1 MTQPALITRHEAAV
15 EAALRAA
22 VESRTDPIYR
32 MMEYQ
37 LGWVDDQG
45 MPQSRVPERSR
56 AALCL
61 GVCEALGG
69 DIAHAM
75 PAAAAVELLHEF
87 TRVHED
93 IQSGAPEQGNRPS
106 GWWIWGPAQAI
117 NVGDALHMVARLTLL
132 HAEGAD
138 PERVL
143 DSAMVMDAAALDL
156 FEGQQQDLSLQLQ
169 PAATRQA
176 YLDMA
181 ARQTGALLGGAAQLG
196 ALAAGAD
203 RAAQDAC
210 REAGRSLGVALRL
223 QYDITQLWSG
233 SEAAPNPVVHKS
245 FPVVLAIATAPVS
258 VKREIGTLLMART
271 HGPADAARLAE
282 LLDEAGARQG
292 AIDAALAARSGFND
306 ALGRAGVA
314 EGRRLDLAA
323 LAEHLT
329 QRPQSGVLR
338 RTMPKQTLQDVDVQG
353 LRVLVRVDFN
363 VPMEDGRISDDN
375 RIRAALPTIHYLRER
390 NARVVLCSHLGR
402 PNGVVDES
410 ARLAPIAEGL
420 EAVLGAPVAYAT
432 ECIGPRRRRP
442 SRRWSPA
449 RCCCWRTCDSTPA
462 RRRTTRSLPR
472 S

>member
-1 MTQPALITRHEAAV
+1 MTQPTLITRHEATI

-22 VESRTDPIYR
+22 VQTRTDPIYR

-37 LGWVDDQG
+37 LGWVDEQG
-45 MPQSRVPERSR
+45 MALSSPPERPR

-69 DIAHAM
+69 DPAHAM

-138 PERVL
+138 PEHVL
-143 DSAMVMDAAALDL
+143 DSAMVMDAAALEL

-176 YLDMA
+176 YLAMA
-181 ARQTGALLGGAAQLG
+181 ARQTGALLGCAAQLG

-203 RAAQDAC
+203 REAQDAC
-210 REAGRSLGVALRL
+210 REAGRSLGVAIRL
-223 QYDITQLWSG
+223 QDDITQLWNSTD
-233 SEAAPNPVVHKS
+233 AVPNPAVRKS
-245 FPVVLAIATAPVS
+245 FPVVLGIETAPVS
-258 VKREIGTLLMART
+258 VKREIGTLLMSRT

-292 AIDAALAARSGFND
+292 AVDAALASRTAFNEG
-306 ALGRAGVA
+306 LGRAGVA
-314 EGRRLDLAA
+314 QERRSDLRE
-323 LAEHLT
+323 LAEWMTGEL
-329 QRPQSGVLR
+329 
-338 RTMPKQTLQDVDVQG
+338 
-353 LRVLVRVDFN
+353 
-363 VPMEDGRISDDN
+363 
-375 RIRAALPTIHYLRER
+375 
-390 NARVVLCSHLGR
+390 
-402 PNGVVDES
+402 
-410 ARLAPIAEGL
+410 
-420 EAVLGAPVAYAT
+420 
-432 ECIGPRRRRP
+432 
-442 SRRWSPA
+442 
-449 RCCCWRTCDSTPA
+449 
-462 RRRTTRSLPR
+462 
-472 S
+472 

>member
-1 MTQPALITRHEAAV
+1 MTQPALIARHEATI
-15 EAALRAA
+15 EAALRGA
-22 VESRTDPIYR
+22 VQTRTDPIYR

-45 MPQSRVPERSR
+45 MALSSPPERPR

-69 DIAHAM
+69 DPAHAM

-138 PERVL
+138 PEHVL
-143 DSAMVMDAAALDL
+143 ESAMVMDAAALEL

-169 PAATRQA
+169 PTATRQA
-176 YLDMA
+176 YLAMA
-181 ARQTGALLGGAAQLG
+181 ARQTGALLGCAAQLG

-223 QYDITQLWSG
+223 QDDITQLWSG
-233 SEAAPNPVVHKS
+233 AEAGPNPVVRKS
-245 FPVVLAIATAPVS
+245 YPVVLAIDSAPVS

-271 HGPADAARLAE
+271 HGPADATRFAE
-282 LLDEAGARQG
+282 LLEEAGARQG
-292 AIDAALAARSGFND
+292 AIDAALAARTAFTE
-306 ALGRAGVA
+306 ALGRAGVPPERCA
-314 EGRRLDLAA
+314 DLTDLA
-323 LAEHLT
+323 ENLT
-329 QRPQSGVLR
+329 Q
-338 RTMPKQTLQDVDVQG
+338 
-353 LRVLVRVDFN
+353 
-363 VPMEDGRISDDN
+363 
-375 RIRAALPTIHYLRER
+375 AL
-390 NARVVLCSHLGR
+390 N
-402 PNGVVDES
+402 
-410 ARLAPIAEGL
+410 
-420 EAVLGAPVAYAT
+420 
-432 ECIGPRRRRP
+432 
-442 SRRWSPA
+442 PA
-449 RCCCWRTCDSTPA
+449 S
-462 RRRTTRSLPR
+462 
-472 S
+472 